1 MNNTTENTESK
12 NFMNFGQAIEALN
25 RGRKGVSQGMER
37 KGNVSLEKAGF

>member
-12 NFMNFGQAIEALN
+12 KSYELRTSN
-25 RGRKGVSQGMER
+25 RSSQQGRKGVSQGMER